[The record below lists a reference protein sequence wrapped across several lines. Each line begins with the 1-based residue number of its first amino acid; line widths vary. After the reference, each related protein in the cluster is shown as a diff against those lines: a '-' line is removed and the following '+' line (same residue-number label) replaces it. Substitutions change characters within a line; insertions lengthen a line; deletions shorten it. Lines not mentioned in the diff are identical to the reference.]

1 MTPATDG
8 QSTATNR
15 PSFLPPAARA
25 VLPAAPPPGPS
36 PLGSSWAV
44 ALLVVL
50 GIALDTRS
58 LLQDRD
64 LWIDEA
70 MLALNLVGRGPR
82 QLLEPLDWN
91 QGAPVGFLLA
101 VKAAIGMFG
110 TREWVLRLVPFLG
123 SVLGLIGFA
132 VLSRRWLPAPAAT
145 LAVGLAAVSP
155 YRISYAAECKQYAT
169 DWVLAVALLLVA
181 TGPLHRAGGWRRWAG
196 LVVLGAWAVWFS
208 HPAVFVL
215 GGIGAA
221 LMIDAVGRREWKRAV
236 ACGAVIGCWLVS
248 FAACYGLLL
257 RHLGANAYLLDY
269 WQAHFLP
276 GPPTSPAA
284 LAWLA
289 DHYFALFTNPGGFG
303 GGEWKASGVAAV
315 VFLVG
320 VAAFWRDRPTRAVAL
335 VVPGVLALVASA
347 LHKYP
352 FAGRLLLFLLPLLVL
367 GVARGA
373 WSLLGVLR
381 TARRPFAA
389 ALFLAVLTAAPAL
402 ETLQNTRR
410 PPRREQLGELL
421 TELRCRVEPG
431 DAVYL
436 HWGAVPAFTFYTRNE
451 PFPVPVVRG
460 GEYPRQPTAYRDE
473 LRRLAGRP
481 RVWVVFSHRHGS
493 EESLLRAY
501 SEGLGDRREELL
513 RPGAKATCY
522 DFRGRQ

>member
-8 QSTATNR
+8 LPTSSNR
-15 PSFLPPAARA
+15 LSFSPPAA
-25 VLPAAPPPGPS
+25 LPVVPVAPVSGSS
-36 PLGSSWAV
+36 PLGSRWAV
-44 ALLVVL
+44 ALLLVL
-50 GIALDTRS
+50 GIALDTHS
-58 LLQDRD
+58 LLQNRD

-70 MLALNLVGRGPR
+70 MLALNLVGRPPAR
-82 QLLEPLDWN
+82 LLEPLDWN

-101 VKAAIGMFG
+101 VKAAIGVFG
-110 TREWVLRLVPFLG
+110 TREWVFRLVPFLG

-155 YRISYAAECKQYAT
+155 YLISYAAECKQYAT
-169 DWVLAVALLLVA
+169 DWAVVVALLLA
-181 TGPLHRAGGWRRWAG
+181 AAGPLHGAGGWRRWGG
-196 LVVLGAWAVWFS
+196 LAVLGALAVWCS

-215 GGIGAA
+215 GGIGTA
-221 LMIDAVGRREWKRAV
+221 LLADAVAKRDRRRAA
-236 ACGAVIGCWLVS
+236 ACGAVIGCWLAS

-257 RHLGANAYLLDY
+257 KHLGANGYLLDY

-284 LAWLA
+284 IAWLA
-289 DHYFALFTNPGGFG
+289 DHYFALFACPGGFA

-320 VAAFWRDRPTRAVAL
+320 VAACWHDRPTRALAL

-347 LHKYP
+347 FHKYP
-352 FAGRLLLFLLPLLVL
+352 FAGRLLLFLVPLLLL

-373 WSLLGVLR
+373 WALLSVLR
-381 TARRPFAA
+381 TARQPFAA
-389 ALFLAVLTAAPAL
+389 ALFLAVLIAAPVL
-402 ETLQNTRR
+402 ETIQNARR

-421 TELRCRVEPG
+421 TELRGRVEPG

-436 HWGAVPAFTFYTRNE
+436 HWGAVPAFTFYNRDD
-451 PFPVPVVRG
+451 PFPVPVIRG
-460 GEYPRQPTAYRDE
+460 GEHHRDPTAYRDE
-473 LRRLAGRP
+473 LRRLAGRS

-493 EESLLRAY
+493 EESFIRAY
-501 SEGLGDRREELL
+501 SEGLGNRREELR
-513 RPGAKATCY
+513 RPGATATRY
-522 DFRGRQ
+522 DFRGTE